1 MENETREEILNSM
14 IQELRRGTIV
24 VSVLSRLGEPKYGYD
39 LIHQLEEKGMSIDTS
54 TLYPLLR
61 RLEKQGLLSS
71 EWITDEAKPRKYYR
85 RTMLGDQI
93 YRELCRQWSE
103 MTKSMHDLLEG

>member
-39 LIHQLEEKGMSIDTS
+39 LIHQLEE
-54 TLYPLLR
+54 
-61 RLEKQGLLSS
+61 
-71 EWITDEAKPRKYYR
+71 
-85 RTMLGDQI
+85 
-93 YRELCRQWSE
+93 
-103 MTKSMHDLLEG
+103 EGT